1 MDEGRIALDAKLM
14 STVIWSLALF
24 RQFESPLYDDILRGL
39 KQHDIGHFDQESV
52 RRLYQVHLPL
62 SRMDLKCSRCFPD
75 IGLTNIRTQLCS
87 LWGERKHVL
96 CFLPGSSIP

>member
-1 MDEGRIALDAKLM
+1 MVSHPGRGKLRAERLCLQVDEGRISLDAKLM

-39 KQHDIGHFDQESV
+39 KQWDIEQFDPESL

-62 SRMDLKCSRCFPD
+62 
-75 IGLTNIRTQLCS
+75 
-87 LWGERKHVL
+87 
-96 CFLPGSSIP
+96 